1 MKTAVVTGGTRGIGK
16 SISEMLLRNGYR
28 VFAVYCENDA
38 CAESFK
44 NEQNNDFLNVIKCD
58 ISDGKSVAEIF
69 SKIGGVDLLI
79 NNAGI
84 ADINLLT
91 DLSDERIEKIIS
103 VNLTGAIFTTKAVLP
118 HMVNKKCGN
127 IINIS
132 SMWGE
137 VGASCEAVY
146 SAAKAGLI
154 GFTKAMAKETG
165 LSGIRVNCITAGVIM
180 TEMNKNLDEETLN
193 SLREETPLNKI
204 GTPEDVANAVEYLI
218 SEKASFITG
227 EVLKVNGGLVI

>member
-16 SISEMLLRNGYR
+16 SISEMLLKNGYR

-38 CAESFK
+38 CAMEFK
-44 NEQNNDFLNVIKCD
+44 NTHNGEMLEIIKCD
-58 ISDGKSVAEIF
+58 ISDGKNVEDTF
-69 SKIGGVDLLI
+69 KKIGNVDLLV

-91 DLSDERIEKIIS
+91 DLSDERIERIIS

-118 HMVNKKCGN
+118 YMVNQKCGN

-154 GFTKAMAKETG
+154 GFTKAMAKEVG
-165 LSGIRVNCITAGVIM
+165 LSGILVNCITAGVIM
-180 TEMNKNLDEETLN
+180 TEMNKNLDEETIN

-204 GTPEDVANAVEYLI
+204 GTPDDVANAVEYLI

-227 EVLKVNGGLVI
+227 EVLRVNGGIVI